1 MIGTCTWEV
10 VRDITER
17 QKSEPTEASF
27 PRSHVRRVKNTKHN
41 HWLREY
47 YSNRKK
53 EKKKGMFIFLNH
65 DFF

>member
-41 HWLREY
+41 HWLRDITLM
-47 YSNRKK
+47 
-53 EKKKGMFIFLNH
+53 EKKKKKGNVYIFKS
-65 DFF
+65 